1 MAEILPNVAIN
12 QGRVLPSLKDV
23 FSTIPVT
30 GSKFRRALSF
40 FGPGYLIAVGYMDPG
55 NWATDI
61 YGGSAFGYTLLSV
74 VLISS
79 LMAMLLQH
87 LAVRL
92 GVATGRDLAQ
102 ACREHYSRPVAM
114 VLWILCE
121 IAIVACDLA
130 ELIGTAIALQLLF
143 GLPLVYGATLTLAD
157 VFIIFML
164 TNGGM
169 RLLEAIVIAMLTSVF
184 VLFAIQVFMAS
195 PDISAVSS
203 GFAPSYEII
212 SNKKMLFAAIGILG
226 ATVMPHNLYLHS
238 SIVQSRDCGKTYKEK
253 KESIFFATLDS
264 NIAMIIAFFVNAA
277 ILIVAASAFH
287 SSGHIVMEIQE
298 AYHLLPAALGASV
311 AATLFALAL
320 LASGQNSV
328 ITATMAGQIVMEGF
342 IKIRLPHGT
351 RRLITRGLALIPTIF
366 VTIYFG
372 EKSTAQLLFASQ
384 IVLSLQLPMAII
396 PLITFVSDRSKM
408 GDLVIGPKL
417 KALSILVCIVIM
429 LANIKLI
436 YDFV

>member
-1 MAEILPNVAIN
+1 MADTSPKLAISHKRAIPPLSEIFRA
-12 QGRVLPSLKDV
+12 S
-23 FSTIPVT
+23 PVR
-30 GSKFRRALSF
+30 GAKLRRALSF

-79 LMAMLLQH
+79 LMAMVLQH
-87 LAVRL
+87 LAIRL

-114 VLWILCE
+114 TLWILCE

-143 GLPLVYGATLTLAD
+143 GLPLVYGAVLTLAD
-157 VFIIFML
+157 VLLLYVL

-169 RLLEAIVIAMLTSVF
+169 RKLEAIVITMLSSVF
-184 VLFAIQVFMAS
+184 LLFSVQIFIADPNFSEIAHGFVPHYAIL
-195 PDISAVSS
+195 
-203 GFAPSYEII
+203 
-212 SNKKMLFAAIGILG
+212 SNNMILCAAIGIVG

-238 SIVQSRDCGKTYKEK
+238 SIVQSRDCGVSEKDK
-253 KESIFFATLDS
+253 KEAVSFATLDS

-287 SSGHIVMEIQE
+287 GHGHVVMEIQE
-298 AYHLLPAALGASV
+298 AYHLLPAALGSSV

-342 IKIRLPHGT
+342 VQFQLPSGV
-351 RRLITRGLALIPTIF
+351 RRLLTRGLALIPTLF

-372 EKSTAQLLFASQ
+372 EMATAQLLFASQ

-396 PLITFVSDRSKM
+396 PLIALTSNRSLM
-408 GDLVIGPKL
+408 GNLAIGRKL
-417 KALSILVCIVIM
+417 KIASSMACATVII
-429 LANIKLI
+429 ANTKFL
-436 YDFV
+436 YDVL